1 MILGFDIGGTK
12 ILGLGLDERG
22 HVLAEL
28 RRPTPQ
34 EPDALVAELSSM
46 AAALTTERLT
56 AAGVGIAG
64 LIGRNGVVRV
74 SPHLPLLA
82 GLDLAGALGRAL
94 AVAVTIDNDA
104 NAAAWGEAK
113 HGAGRGVDDIV
124 LVTLGTGIGT
134 GLVVGGRL
142 LRGAHG
148 FAGEGGHM
156 IVDRG
161 GPRHVTGLR
170 GSWEYFGSGSS
181 LGALARELGLGESG
195 EVVAARV
202 AAGDTAALDVLDHF
216 AYEVAVG
223 VANLVDVVDPALVIL
238 GGGVSEI
245 GEPLRVAVQ
254 RHLLDLVI
262 GATFRTQLRVV
273 LAQLGERAGAIGAA
287 LIGAAE
293 PAIEGVPEATRQER

>member
-1 MILGFDIGGTK
+1 VILGFDIGGTK
-12 ILGLGLDERG
+12 ILALGLDERG
-22 HVLAEL
+22 KVLAEL

-34 EPDALVAELSSM
+34 DPQALVEELTSM
-46 AAALTTERLT
+46 AAVLATEPVV
-56 AAGVGIAG
+56 AAGVGVAG
-64 LIGRNGVVRV
+64 LIGREGIIRI

-82 GLDLAGALGRAL
+82 GLDLAGELSRAL
-94 AVAVTIDNDA
+94 AVRVTIDNDA

-113 HGAGRGVDDIV
+113 HGAGRGVDDVV
-124 LVTLGTGIGT
+124 LVSLGTGIGT

-161 GPRHVTGLR
+161 GPKHVTGLR

-181 LGALARELGLGESG
+181 LGVLARDLGLGESG
-195 EVVAARV
+195 EVLAGRV
-202 AAGDTAALDVLDHF
+202 AAGERAALHALDRYAHD
-216 AYEVAVG
+216 VAVG

-238 GGGVSEI
+238 GGGVSAI

-254 RHLLDLVI
+254 QHMLELVI
-262 GATFRTQLRVV
+262 GASYRTQLRVV

-287 LIGAAE
+287 LIGAGDRR
-293 PAIEGVPEATRQER
+293 IEGTPEATRRES